1 MRPREAHV
9 PLSDHEQRLLEQI
22 EQAFYAED
30 PKFANAYRT
39 TDLRTLQRRRM
50 IRAGVLLAIAV
61 GVAVAGAV
69 LEIVPMMAGGGA
81 VALIALGLA
90 VGIWR
95 RYRPVREPK
104 PVPTASYHHGSWR
117 HRLEERWERRWED
130 RGR

>member
-1 MRPREAHV
+1 M
-9 PLSDHEQRLLEQI
+9 PLSEHEQRLLEQI

-50 IRAGVLLAIAV
+50 IRAGVLLAVGI

-69 LEIVPMMAGGGA
+69 LQIVAMIAGGGA
-81 VALIALGLA
+81 AALVALGLGA
-90 VGIWR
+90 LTWR
-95 RYRPVREPK
+95 RFRPPRQPK
-104 PVPTASYHHGSWR
+104 PVTTVSYDRGSWR

>member
-1 MRPREAHV
+1 M

-39 TDLRTLQRRRM
+39 TDLRTLLRRRM
-50 IRAGVLLAIAV
+50 IRAGVLLAIGV
-61 GVAVAGAV
+61 GVAVAGAIIK
-69 LEIVPMMAGGGA
+69 IVPMMAGGGA
-81 VALIALGLA
+81 LALIALGIA

-95 RYRPVREPK
+95 RHRPVREPK
-104 PVPTASYHHGSWR
+104 PVPTPNYLHGSWR